1 MTPFLSVSATSL
13 VHDAAEP
20 LEGALLARDP
30 VEVGP
35 ARAERRVHGGGGVA
49 ARLQVAVQLLH
60 VLDDGDH
67 GRGADAQPHQQH
79 HVVLL
84 VVLRRRAVG
93 TVDQNL
99 GEAVRRTILILF
111 LLV

>member
-1 MTPFLSVSATSL
+1 
-13 VHDAAEP
+13 
-20 LEGALLARDP
+20 
-30 VEVGP
+30 
-35 ARAERRVHGGGGVA
+35 VHGGGGVA

-60 VLDDGDH
+60 VVDDVLDDGDH

-79 HVVLL
+79 HAVLL
-84 VVLRRRAVG
+84 VVVRRRAVG